1 VSVCFVLISVLVL
14 FKWFFSLFLFY
25 FFFRK
30 QNEGFDFLHVNEISF
45 DVIFLVF
52 FFVMIRTLHFD
63 STALY

>member
-1 VSVCFVLISVLVL
+1 MV
-14 FKWFFSLFLFY
+14 FFFIFIL